1 MFKCTCAFC
10 LIPRQVCDIGDASK
24 GSLSSYAYIL
34 MLLHYLQQCNPP
46 VIPVLQ
52 ALHKGD
58 KPPEKF
64 IDGWN
69 CWFLSDE
76 KKIVCGSTSSLYSK
90 GGGELWHP
98 VAPIQL

>member
-1 MFKCTCAFC
+1 M
-10 LIPRQVCDIGDASK
+10 CDIGDASK

-76 KKIVCGSTSSLYSK
+76 NKIVCGSTSSLYSK
-90 GGGELWHP
+90 GGRGI
-98 VAPIQL
+98 VAPGGTHSALKIPRNATLFK